1 MGEILLCK
9 IFLNAM
15 GSWVRRNFTP
25 AKFFSLGVRWY
36 YTIVQCTFILE
47 NCYKV
52 EVVSKDGDEVVVRG
66 GDDRRDVRGTG
77 SLRLSIK
84 EVVTHR
90 AIDHTP
96 PVLLH
101 KDLTVHMHIQKL
113 KCGYW
118 IGVVLV
124 LKWISSKCTACKS
137 PYKNTSFANLIGVQ
151 AT

>member
-1 MGEILLCK
+1 MQWVAGLGEILLQQN
-9 IFLNAM
+9 FLA
-15 GSWVRRNFTP
+15 VQ
-25 AKFFSLGVRWY
+25 WY

-47 NCYKV
+47 NRYKV

-66 GDDRRDVRGTG
+66 GDDRWDVRGTG

-113 KCGYW
+113 KCGY
-118 IGVVLV
+118 
-124 LKWISSKCTACKS
+124 
-137 PYKNTSFANLIGVQ
+137 
-151 AT
+151 